1 MKSPVDSERSPIF
14 VIGSGR
20 SGTTLLRLMLSA
32 HPRIYLTHE
41 ASFYSWEAAF
51 PRRAP
56 RRDFLAHYARS
67 FSFRWLGMDPEAV
80 FGGLPDPLPAADIRR
95 AYTAIMREKAA
106 RYGKPRWGDKTPMH
120 AFHLDKVFRDY
131 PDARVVRIVRDPRG
145 TVQSLMRMPWAS
157 GTVAVNARFCDV
169 ERSKVAPYAD
179 RILEVRLEDLLS
191 EARPVMARVL
201 DFVGEAWDDAVL
213 DHTAHRAD
221 AHDMPP
227 VPWFESAGRSL
238 GRPET
243 AWPDLAPAQVRLI
256 EKRNRRT
263 MEALGYPAAELP
275 VEPSRLAVMGVELR
289 ETPDIVRF
297 WAAAAT
303 LANRL
308 RRDPVYDDPA
318 TDAVFR
324 RLNPGAWSRYPGLVM
339 PTPPPPRL
347 LTAGDGAVT
356 AAARPSPDPDK
367 APIFIVGNGRSGTT
381 LLRLMLCA
389 HPRIYIA
396 HEATFYLW
404 EWRLPNRMPRRK
416 LIELYLESR
425 VARWLGID
433 ARKVLAQLPDPL
445 PADRVRDAY
454 AAIMREKAAL
464 YGRPRFGDK
473 TPGHAWC
480 LERIYRDFPDARV
493 IRIVRDPRG
502 NVESLCRMP
511 FASASPLAN
520 ALMLKDEHRKVA
532 PYRDRMLTV
541 RLEDLL
547 SDGRTT
553 MGKVLD
559 FVGEPWDDRVLDH
572 ANHLPDHNDM
582 PPHPW
587 LESSAK
593 ERTAPAA
600 RWTSYSPAL
609 IRLIERVTRQRMADG
624 GYAPATLEREPTGG
638 EVMRERLHHLPET
651 LRFLFAV
658 ARISLRLTKPHQYDT
673 PETNAL
679 VQQLNP
685 GSWAR
690 YPDLK
695 GQILPEPPPRRALAA
710 PLRGDEVG
718 A

>member
-1 MKSPVDSERSPIF
+1 MTRAVDPARAPIV

-41 ASFYSWEAAF
+41 ASFYSWEAAY
-51 PRRAP
+51 PERAP
-56 RRDFLAHYARS
+56 RRDFLAYYARS
-67 FSFRWLGMDPEAV
+67 FSFRWLGLDPDQV
-80 FGGLPDPLPAADIRR
+80 FAGLPDPLPADRIGE
-95 AYTAIMREKAA
+95 AYTALMRAKAA

-120 AFHLDKVFRDY
+120 AFHLDRVFRDY

-157 GTVAVNARFCDV
+157 GTVGVNARFCDV
-169 ERSKVAPYAD
+169 ERSKVARYRD
-179 RILEVRLEDLLS
+179 RMLEIRLEDLLAAS
-191 EARPVMARVL
+191 APTMARVL
-201 DFVGEAWDDAVL
+201 DFVGEPWDDAVL

-221 AHDMPP
+221 PDDMPP

-238 GRPET
+238 GKPET
-243 AWPDLAPAQVRLI
+243 SWPGLRPTQVRII
-256 EKRNRRT
+256 EKRNRKT
-263 MEALGYPAAELP
+263 MASFGYPAARFDA
-275 VEPSRLAVMGVELR
+275 EPSRLAVMR
-289 ETPDIVRF
+289 EEMAETGAILRF
-297 WAAAAT
+297 WAAAAR
-303 LANRL
+303 LASRL
-308 RRDPVYDDPA
+308 KRDPVYDHPE

-324 RLNPGAWSRYPGLVM
+324 QLNPGAWSRYPGLRM
-339 PTPPPPRL
+339 PTPPAPRL
-347 LTAGDGAVT
+347 LTAGE
-356 AAARPSPDPDK
+356 ARPQPAVDPDR

-404 EWRLPNRMPRRK
+404 EWRLPRRLPRRR

-433 ARKVLAQLPDPL
+433 AGKVLAELPDPL
-445 PADRVRDAY
+445 PPERVGDAY

-480 LERIYRDFPDARV
+480 LDRIYRDFPDARV
-493 IRIVRDPRG
+493 IRIVRDPRS
-502 NVESLCRMP
+502 NVESLMRMP

-520 ALMLKDEHRKVA
+520 ALMLKDEHRRVQ
-532 PYRDRMLTV
+532 PFRDRMLTV

-559 FVGEPWDDRVLDH
+559 FVGEPWAEEVLDH

-593 ERTAPAA
+593 ERTVPAA
-600 RWTSYSPAL
+600 RWTSFSPAL
-609 IRLIERVTRQRMADG
+609 IRLIERVTRDRMADG
-624 GYAPATLEREPTGG
+624 GYQPAPLDPEPTGG
-638 EVMRERLHHLPET
+638 EIMRERLRHMPET

-658 ARISLRLTKPHQYDT
+658 ARISMRLTKPHQYDT

-679 VQQLNP
+679 FQQLNP
-685 GSWAR
+685 GSWQR
-690 YPDLK
+690 YPNLG
-695 GQILPEPPPRRALAA
+695 GQILPEPPAQRALPA